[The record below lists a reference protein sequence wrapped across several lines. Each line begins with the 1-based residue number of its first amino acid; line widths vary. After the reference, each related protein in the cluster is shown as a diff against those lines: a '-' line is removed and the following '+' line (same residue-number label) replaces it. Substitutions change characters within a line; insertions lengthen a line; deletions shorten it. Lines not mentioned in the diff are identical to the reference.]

1 MALTH
6 YKIIVGTTPTRVLTA
21 GNADDGTYVYLANES
36 GTTDIYLGDETVT
49 TSDGYLLVK
58 QNGSTVAYR
67 QDFHLYAGDSL
78 WAVASANAE
87 LQVLISGAVVS

>member
-6 YKIIVGTTPTRVLTA
+6 YKIAVTTTPVRVLTA
-21 GNADDGTYVYLANES
+21 GNADDGTFVYLANES
-36 GTTDIYLGDETVT
+36 GTTDIYLGDDTVT

-67 QDFHLYAGDSL
+67 QQFTLYAGDSL
-78 WAVASANAE
+78 WAVASSNAQ
-87 LQVLISGAVVS
+87 LQVLISGAVQS

>member
-6 YKIIVGTTPTRVLTA
+6 YKITVGTTPVRVVTA
-21 GNADDGTYVYLANES
+21 GNADDGTFVYLANES
-36 GTTDIYLGDETVT
+36 GTTDIYLGDNTVT

-67 QDFHLYAGDSL
+67 QQFNLYSGDSL
-78 WAVASANAE
+78 WAVATSNAE
-87 LQVLISGAVVS
+87 LQVLISGVVQS